1 MNQKTLVN
9 VDITT
14 FLLTLES
21 PEKDIFRKY
30 TPELEKTTFGS
41 KEYKEHLKKVEVA
54 LKHHYANNSHHPE
67 HYPNGIRGM
76 DLLDIVEMICDW
88 KASSVKHKGDIYN
101 SIKIGK
107 ERFNYSS
114 DLEQIFN
121 NTAKLFE
128 KENMP
133 NQKDRVV

>member
-1 MNQKTLVN
+1 MRL
-9 VDITT
+9 
-14 FLLTLES
+14 
-21 PEKDIFRKY
+21 
-30 TPELEKTTFGS
+30 
-41 KEYKEHLKKVEVA
+41 
-54 LKHHYANNSHHPE
+54 
-67 HYPNGIRGM
+67 PNGIRGM